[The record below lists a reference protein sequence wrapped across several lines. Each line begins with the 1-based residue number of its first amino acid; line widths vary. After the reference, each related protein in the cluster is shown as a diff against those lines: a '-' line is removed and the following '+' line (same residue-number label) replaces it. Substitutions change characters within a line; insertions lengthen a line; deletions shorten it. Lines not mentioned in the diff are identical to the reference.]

1 MMKIGILGTGNIGIT
16 LVMKLSAA
24 GHDVKVANS
33 RGPDTIEGDILIYG
47 AQAVTSTEAVTEV
60 DVVIL
65 STPLS
70 AITKIGPLF
79 AGVPASTVVI
89 DTSNYYPKRDGE
101 IADIEAGQTESEWVA
116 GQLGRPIAKAWNA
129 ITSASF
135 AQKGVPAGAT
145 GRIAIP
151 VAANGEYE
159 RDVAMRLVDE
169 TGLDAVYSGPL
180 SESWRQQP
188 GAPVYCTD
196 LTRDEVPDALAAAER
211 ARLPK
216 RRDLAIEAIMERVGD
231 STTNPDADYAVR
243 LTRALFM

>member
-1 MMKIGILGTGNIGIT
+1 MKIGILGTGNIGKT
-16 LVMKLSAA
+16 LVLKLSAA

-33 RGPDTIEGDILIYG
+33 RGPDTIEGDILTHG
-47 AQAVTSTEAVTEV
+47 AQAVTSTEAVAGV

-70 AITKIGPLF
+70 AIQKIAPLF
-79 AGVPASTVVI
+79 AGVPVNTVVI

-101 IADIEAGQTESEWVA
+101 IAAIEAGQTESEWVA
-116 GQLGRPIAKAWNA
+116 GQLGRSIAKAWNA

-135 AQKGVPAGAT
+135 AQKGLPAGTA

-151 VAANGEYE
+151 VAADGERE
-159 RDVAMRLVDE
+159 RDVAMSLVDE

-188 GAPVYCTD
+188 GSPSYCTD
-196 LTRDEVPDALAAAER
+196 LTRDELPAALAATER
-211 ARLPK
+211 ARLPR

-231 STTNPDADYAVR
+231 STTNPDSDYAVR